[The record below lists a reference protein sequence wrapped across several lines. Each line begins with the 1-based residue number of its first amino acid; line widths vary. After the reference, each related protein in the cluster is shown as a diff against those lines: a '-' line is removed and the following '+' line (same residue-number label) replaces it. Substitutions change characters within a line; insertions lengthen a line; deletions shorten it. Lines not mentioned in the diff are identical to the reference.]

1 MAKTSDISKTI
12 RIGGASGFW
21 GDSTENAAQLVQRGD
36 IDFLVFDYLAEI
48 TMSLLARIHA
58 RKPELGYVP
67 DFIECVVPLLP
78 EIKKRGI
85 RVVSNGGGV
94 NPLAAAAALRAR
106 ADAIG
111 ITLNIAVVTGD
122 DLIGRVD
129 ELRAQN
135 VTEMFSGAPLPE
147 KLMSANAYLGAQPIA
162 AALDRGADVV
172 ITGRCVDS
180 AVTLGVLAHAFGW
193 SWSDYDKL
201 AQASLAGHLIE
212 CSTQVTGGIFTDW
225 RDVPGWD

>member
-1 MAKTSDISKTI
+1 MPSACCRIWRAPRMRARVSAPSTRSAPRSGRAADMKTI

-21 GDSTENAAQLVQRGD
+21 GDSTENAAQLVHRGD

-67 DFIECVVPLLP
+67 DFIACLVPLLP

-94 NPLAAAAALRAR
+94 NPMAAAAALKAR
-106 ADAIG
+106 AEAIG

-122 DLIGRVD
+122 DLTDSVD
-129 ELRAQN
+129 ALRAQG
-135 VTEMFSGAPLPE
+135 VTEMFSGSALPE
-147 KLMSANAYLGAQPIA
+147 KLMSANAYL
-162 AALDRGADVV
+162 
-172 ITGRCVDS
+172 
-180 AVTLGVLAHAFGW
+180 
-193 SWSDYDKL
+193 
-201 AQASLAGHLIE
+201 
-212 CSTQVTGGIFTDW
+212 
-225 RDVPGWD
+225 

>member
-1 MAKTSDISKTI
+1 MSKTTDISKTI

-21 GDSTENAAQLVQRGD
+21 GDSTENAAQLVQRGN

-67 DFIECVVPLLP
+67 DFIECVVPQLA

-94 NPLAAAAALRAR
+94 NPLAAAAALKAR

-111 ITLNIAVVTGD
+111 IALNIAVVTGD
-122 DLIGRVD
+122 DLMGRSD
-129 ELRAQN
+129 ELRQQG
-135 VTEMFSGAPLPE
+135 VTEMFSGAALPD
-147 KLMSANAYLGAQPIA
+147 KFMSANA
-162 AALDRGADVV
+162 
-172 ITGRCVDS
+172 
-180 AVTLGVLAHAFGW
+180 
-193 SWSDYDKL
+193 
-201 AQASLAGHLIE
+201 
-212 CSTQVTGGIFTDW
+212 
-225 RDVPGWD
+225 